1 MTMSWGE
8 QGERGGRRE
17 TEMQRGVGR
26 RRRKEV
32 EKGEKDPGRRSHGE
46 TAGDGKREMGIG
58 RERAGGRDGQVR
70 RLKRAGGG
78 EPGRLV
84 VVCRETVSGHLGRK
98 LRKKAVQESRTETD
112 GGRQER
118 PCETS
123 SGGCPLSTLSFGR
136 DSEEQGSE
144 ALCCLAVLCLF
155 KWGSALDLSHMDHSF
170 LRVTNL

>member
-1 MTMSWGE
+1 M
-8 QGERGGRRE
+8 
-17 TEMQRGVGR
+17 
-26 RRRKEV
+26 
-32 EKGEKDPGRRSHGE
+32 
-46 TAGDGKREMGIG
+46 
-58 RERAGGRDGQVR
+58 
-70 RLKRAGGG
+70 
-78 EPGRLV
+78 
-84 VVCRETVSGHLGRK
+84 CRETVSGHLGRK